1 MDRNPD
7 APRGVAF
14 RFEPDAT
21 GTTRIMAWLDSCR
34 VPLLTR
40 AWDRI
45 NWDGEHDID
54 AMLSSVKN
62 AVETWSRS
70 STTTSAIAACG
81 AFVVVPR
88 AGRLAAT
95 R

>member
-1 MDRNPD
+1 MVAHGTLVGLPHRCDLHPGGVRPNERIVDRNPD

-40 AWDRI
+40 AWGRI
-45 NWDGEHDID
+45 Y
-54 AMLSSVKN
+54 
-62 AVETWSRS
+62 
-70 STTTSAIAACG
+70 
-81 AFVVVPR
+81 
-88 AGRLAAT
+88 
-95 R
+95 